1 MKKSKDDYESRL
13 ETSLRQLG
21 LKIKENK
28 KKEQAKSIEDQK
40 EAVKADDKN
49 KEILPKKPISR
60 IGDFYLIDRIGS
72 GGMGEVY
79 KATRRGLAGFEK
91 TVALKRIHPFL
102 AENNEKIV
110 SMFIHEAL
118 LAAQL
123 YHPNIV
129 QIYDLGKTDGYY
141 YIVMEYIPG
150 KNLAAILMDLSNKNR
165 LMPLSITTLIG
176 INICHALIF
185 AHRKHDSEG
194 RPLRIV
200 HRDVSPRNI
209 LISFGG
215 EVKLADFGVAKA
227 TTKLH
232 LTRPGSLKG
241 QVPYMSPQQAL
252 GESIDHRSD
261 VYSLGL
267 VLFEMATGR
276 KYYTAENEMILLDKV
291 REGEIVAPS
300 KVNPEIPGEY
310 ENIILRCLQFHPDDR
325 YQDANELRL
334 DLEGIFQNL
343 EDRFPSPS
351 DLANFMYELFPEDS
365 SKTDFLYVSQNL
377 PHKDRKLQSENI
389 IRIPDTKTDTWLDKK
404 KKKQGDSYKL
414 IIADDNLIIQKVV
427 EITFNKEGFEVFPVS
442 TGDKLKDFIQKI
454 NPDVLLID
462 VNLPGKDGYEIC
474 EYIQSETKL
483 SHIPVIFLKEIF
495 EKINAE
501 KISKL
506 RSYNFVQKPFNSH
519 DLVEKVKSL
528 VM

>member
-1 MKKSKDDYESRL
+1 MKKTKEDYESRL
-13 ETSLRQLG
+13 ETSLKQLG
-21 LKIKENK
+21 LKIKKDQEKSREDQQKAKKDNKENK
-28 KKEQAKSIEDQK
+28 QVLS
-40 EAVKADDKN
+40 
-49 KEILPKKPISR
+49 KKPISR
-60 IGDFYLIDRIGS
+60 IGDYYLIDRIGS
-72 GGMGEVY
+72 GGMGEVF

-141 YIVMEYIPG
+141 YIIMEYIPG
-150 KNLAAILMDLSNKNR
+150 KNLATILTDLSNKNR

-176 INICHALIF
+176 INICHALLF
-185 AHRKHDSEG
+185 AHRKNDANG
-194 RPLRIV
+194 QPLGIV

-227 TTKLH
+227 TTKIH
-232 LTRPGSLKG
+232 LTKPGSLKG
-241 QVPYMSPQQAL
+241 QVPYMSPQQAQ
-252 GESIDHRSD
+252 GEPIDHRSD
-261 VYSLGL
+261 IYSLGL
-267 VLFEMATGR
+267 VLFEMATGK
-276 KYYTAENEMILLDKV
+276 KYYSAENEMSLLDKV
-291 REGEIVAPS
+291 REGKIIAPS
-300 KVNPEIPGEY
+300 KINADIPGEY
-310 ENIILRCLQFHPDDR
+310 ENIILRSLKFDPDER

-351 DLANFMYELFPEDS
+351 DLANFMYELFPSDS
-365 SKTDFLYVSQNL
+365 SKTDFSYVPNKS
-377 PHKDRKLQSENI
+377 PHKEQKLETKNI
-389 IRIPDTKTDTWLDKK
+389 IKIPDTGTDTWLEKK
-404 KKKQGDSYKL
+404 KKKKEDAYKL
-414 IIADDNLIIQKVV
+414 IIADDNLIVQKVV
-427 EITFNKEGFEVFPVS
+427 EITFNKEDFLVFPVS
-442 TGDKLKDFIQKI
+442 NGDKLKEFIQKI

-474 EYIQSETKL
+474 EYIQNETKL
-483 SHIPVIFLKEIF
+483 SHIPVIFLKEIY

-506 RSYNFVQKPFNSH
+506 KSYIFVQKPFNSH